1 MAKPSTI
8 YDRIKELEAEKTK
21 LMEEA
26 TATALANAQE
36 AIAQLNQLGFNYRLT
51 QDGKAT
57 RAPRQASTG
66 TRRSG
71 IRDQVLAIIQGAG
84 ADGINRSDLLEKLE
98 AKGDKTA
105 EQSISNAIS
114 ALKKAN
120 AIAGEKGNYTAS

>member
-1 MAKPSTI
+1 MAKPSVL
-8 YDRIKELEAEKTK
+8 DQIKDLEAQKQK

-36 AIAQLNQLGFNYRLT
+36 AIAQLNELGFNYRLT

-71 IRDQVLAIIQGAG
+71 IREQVLAIIQSAG
-84 ADGINRSDLLEKLE
+84 ADGINRTDLLAKLD
-98 AKGDKTA
+98 AKGDKAA